1 MQKIQLKLTTPVIEM
16 PIEAVDVSGLKD
28 RFIVGFKRTPLDET
42 GILLEKAD
50 LLAKEAK
57 EEELHKLLKS
67 QILYL
72 KNVTIL
78 YEENGKDKVLTIAD
92 TRKETVV
99 QDEEITLDFLLE
111 LFLSW
116 PSYTTALIRAFYE
129 VNLNTKLGQQAE
141 IKNF

>member
-16 PIEAVDVSGLKD
+16 PIEAVDVAGQKD
-28 RFIVGFKRTPLDET
+28 RFIAGFRRTPLDET
-42 GILLEKAD
+42 AALLEKAD

-72 KNVTIL
+72 KNATIL